1 MPKKHHK
8 EEKRRGI
15 RRLKV
20 IIKVKKMLRKCNM
33 NPQKIRKVSVKD
45 VEDRDF
51 VLGRREAALSLSPW
65 SWNRSEQGESP

>member
-20 IIKVKKMLRKCNM
+20 IIKVKKRLRKCNM
-33 NPQKIRKVSVKD
+33 NLQRIRKVSVKD

-51 VLGRREAALSLSPW
+51 VLGRREAALSLSPQ
-65 SWNRSEQGESP
+65 SWNRSEQGASP